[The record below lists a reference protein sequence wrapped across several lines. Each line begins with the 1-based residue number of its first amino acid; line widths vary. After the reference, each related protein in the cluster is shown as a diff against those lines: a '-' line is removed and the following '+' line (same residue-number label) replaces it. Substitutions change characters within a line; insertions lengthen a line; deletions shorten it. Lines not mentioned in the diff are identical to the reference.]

1 MRFLKFILSLNLVIF
16 AVAAFAEMP
25 ADTLEQL
32 LQNTRTYQADFT
44 QTVLDNSQIVQQ
56 GAGQFLLQR
65 PGKFRWD
72 IKTPNKQLLIANGE
86 KLWIYD
92 PDLEQVTIQKVAKA
106 AGNTPALLLA
116 GESQSLSRDFTIS
129 TVNKNGGQGFQL
141 IPKSS
146 NEHFK
151 KVQLYFKQAELQ
163 EMVLDDQLG
172 HTTKI
177 QFKHVR
183 INQAL
188 NTNLFN
194 FMPPK
199 GVDVIENN

>member
-1 MRFLKFILSLNLVIF
+1 MRFLKLIVSLSLMMIVM
-16 AVAAFAEMP
+16 AAYADMP
-25 ADTLEQL
+25 ANTLEQL

-44 QTVLDNSQIVQQ
+44 QTVLDNSQMVQQ

-72 IKTPNKQLLIANGE
+72 IQTPNKQLLIANGE

-116 GESQSLSRDFTIS
+116 GDSQSLTRDFAIS
-129 TVNKNGGQGFQL
+129 AVNKNAEQGFQL
-141 IPKSS
+141 TPKSN

-151 KVQLYFKQAELQ
+151 KVQLYFKQAQLQ
-163 EMVLDDQLG
+163 EMILDDQLG

-188 NTNLFN
+188 NAKLFN
-194 FMPPK
+194 FTPPK
-199 GVDVIENN
+199 GIDVIENN